1 MFTCK
6 NGKSNERSEI
16 SYRCEKNH
24 FTSFPFTSAHI
35 QYEMGIFLKRQYYR
49 GIGHLNQLLTQEFSL
64 QQSKILYIV
73 LTVGGEGA
81 VERRQL
87 QDSDGRREAEREGGS
102 GQPVREDSL

>member
-1 MFTCK
+1 MWKFNTDVK
-6 NGKSNERSEI
+6 KI
-16 SYRCEKNH
+16 
-24 FTSFPFTSAHI
+24 TSFPFTSADI